1 MEENQQEELVELFSN
16 GIGYIKPARRE
27 WTPLVI
33 KKSQSKVVHDDGI
46 EQTIEI
52 LIRITG

>member
-46 EQTIEI
+46 EQTFEI

>member
-1 MEENQQEELVELFSN
+1 MEENQQAELVELFSN

-46 EQTIEI
+46 EQTFEI

>member
-1 MEENQQEELVELFSN
+1 MEENQQAELVELFSN